1 MADTPKFMTT
11 REAAEYC
18 RLHPASLALMRAQ
31 GIGPKFFRPADARR
45 YLYREADLINWIEGR
60 PDETP
65 EQRTA
70 RFNSWSTGTTRTAC
84 ETELSSVSEAQLA
97 AAREEVERD

>member
-11 REAAEYC
+11 REAAGYC
-18 RLHPASLALMRAQ
+18 RLHPASLALMRTQ
-31 GIGPKFFRPADARR
+31 GLGPKYLRPIDARR
-45 YLYREADLINWIEGR
+45 YLYRETDLINWIEGR

-70 RFNSWSTGTTRTAC
+70 RFNSCALGHDASRQRNRRVRSHRRATRRA
-84 ETELSSVSEAQLA
+84 SRGGRS
-97 AAREEVERD
+97 R